1 MMKLKVAETSVLK
14 DEFYMKMAL
23 RLARKGEGRTSPNP
37 MVGAVIVRGG
47 RIAGQGY
54 HRAFGDKHAEI
65 RAIENASGDLRGT
78 TFYITLEPCSHFGKT
93 PPCVDRI
100 LEIKPSRV
108 VVGSAD
114 PNPRVSGKSIR
125 LLRRHGIKVTTGILE
140 KECRALNEVFFK
152 YMATGYPFVTVKYA
166 QTLDGRIATRT
177 GRSRWISSPPSLK
190 FAHRLRSLHDSI
202 LVGSGTI
209 LKDDPELTCRLVK
222 GRTPL
227 RVIVDPALEVPLSSK
242 VLLDQDRAKTVIF
255 TTTRGQRAKLKTL
268 GNGGVDVRVVDD
280 DRGGR
285 VDLRELLKALGQEG
299 ISSVLVEGGSR
310 IITSFLKEGLAD
322 RIVVVTAPKILG
334 KGIVAV
340 GDLGIDDLD
349 RAIRLDIKKIAR
361 SGDDIVLDA
370 RMKKGAPA
378 PGKRTRQD
386 PFV

>member
-1 MMKLKVAETSVLK
+1 MMKSKAAGTSALK
-14 DEFYMKMAL
+14 DEFYMNMAL

-65 RAIENASGDLRGT
+65 RAIESASGNLRGT
-78 TFYITLEPCSHFGKT
+78 TFYVTLEPCSHFGKT
-93 PPCVDRI
+93 PPCVNRL
-100 LEIKPSRV
+100 LEVKPSRV

-125 LLRRHGIKVTTGILE
+125 LLRRHDIEVTTGVLE
-140 KECRALNEVFFK
+140 RECRQLNEVFFK
-152 YMATGYPFVTVKYA
+152 YMTTGYPFVTVKYA
-166 QTLDGRIATRT
+166 QTLDGRIATRS

-190 FAHRLRSLHDSI
+190 YAHRLRSLHDGI
-202 LVGSGTI
+202 LVGAGTI

-222 GRTPL
+222 GRNPR
-227 RVIVDPALEVPLSSK
+227 RVIVDSALGIPLSAK

-255 TTTRGQRAKLKTL
+255 TTNRGQREKQKNL
-268 GNGGVDVRVVDD
+268 GERGVDIRVVDGD
-280 DRGGR
+280 DDGR
-285 VDLRELLKALGQEG
+285 IDLRELLKALGREG

-322 RIVVVTAPKILG
+322 RLVVVTAPKILG
-334 KGIVAV
+334 KGIEAV

-349 RAIRLDIKKIAR
+349 RAIRLDIKKIVR
-361 SGDDIVLDA
+361 SGDDILLDA
-370 RMKKGAPA
+370 RVKKGPDA
-378 PGKRTRQD
+378 PGKRMRQD
-386 PFV
+386 SLA